1 MNVSPLEHMAVPL
14 NFRHMAH
21 HVCNELHHE
30 RNLVL
35 KSNLHRHPVVCD
47 DRFQLTSFR
56 VGFVA
61 TELLAEVAN
70 SIVFGARGALV
81 RRRAFEESE
90 IPGKKKEIN
99 RKGRQ
104 RLSASSCK

>member
-61 TELLAEVAN
+61 TELVGMFQEYGLVTDFT
-70 SIVFGARGALV
+70 FGILKNTGY
-81 RRRAFEESE
+81 
-90 IPGKKKEIN
+90 G
-99 RKGRQ
+99 
-104 RLSASSCK
+104 